1 MKLRIEN
8 QEIKLDDL
16 YKIVEILDEGELKAH
31 MTRYLCIRSSGYLE
45 NVIKDLVI
53 TYVSASSS
61 KFTSNFV
68 EIEIRN
74 FTNVTYDK
82 LIKLLQRFSPDWSF
96 DFDHQIS
103 DQQRSS
109 LNSIISNRNSI
120 AHGHQDN
127 LSYKSMK
134 EYYIDLKN
142 IIKLLKSVIKK

>member
-31 MTRYLCIRSSGYLE
+31 LTRYLCIRSSGYLE

-61 KFTSNFV
+61 RFTSNFV
-68 EIEIRN
+68 ETEIRN

-82 LIKLLQRFSPDWSF
+82 LIKLLHQFSPDWSF
-96 DFDHQIS
+96 DFDKQIS

-109 LNSIISNRNSI
+109 LNFSFSIR
-120 AHGHQDN
+120 
-127 LSYKSMK
+127 
-134 EYYIDLKN
+134 
-142 IIKLLKSVIKK
+142 IIFAFFKCSKLRKGKT